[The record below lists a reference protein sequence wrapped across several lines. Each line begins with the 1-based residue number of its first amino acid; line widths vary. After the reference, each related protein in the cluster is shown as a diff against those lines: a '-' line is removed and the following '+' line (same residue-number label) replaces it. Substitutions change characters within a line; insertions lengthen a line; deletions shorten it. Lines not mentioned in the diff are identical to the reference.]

1 MSRDLPP
8 KKPRG
13 GCLRIF
19 IGLLLVPPCLNALVL
34 LVPMLTQGFPA
45 SATEEE
51 RLLLRLFTGAAVLI
65 FGGGSIA
72 LIVSG
77 ARAIGRRRALQA
89 QIEAAH
95 PREPWLWRPDWASG
109 RIVSGG
115 PPIGLTVIA
124 VIWNALTWKLAVVP
138 LLRVILERK
147 WDLLVDHIVPAVFLA
162 LGLLIALVAV
172 WEMARWLRFRRVT
185 FRLETL
191 PGVIGGRVRGWIES
205 RGALPAGDEAAVSI
219 SCTHVTSTGSGKS
232 RRTHRQIIWQEK
244 RHAHNA
250 SPLADSLSIPVDFS
264 IPPGLPQSSMS
275 RIPPLHVWEL
285 QVRGGMGRTD
295 FHAEFEIPVFDTGAS
310 RERSLAEP
318 SASVGDF

>member
-1 MSRDLPP
+1 MSLDLPP

-19 IGLLLVPPCLNALVL
+19 IGLLLVLPALNALVFF
-34 LVPMLTQGFPA
+34 VPMWTTGFPVGIP
-45 SATEEE
+45 EDE
-51 RLLLRLFTGAAVLI
+51 RLFLQLFLGTTVLV
-65 FGGGSIA
+65 FGGGAIA

-77 ARAIGRRRALQA
+77 ARAIGRRRALQT

-115 PPIGLTVIA
+115 PPIGLTIIA

-147 WDLLVDHIVPAVFLA
+147 WYLLVDHIVPAVFLA

-172 WEMARWLRFRRVT
+172 REMARWLRFRRVT

-205 RGALPAGDEAAVSI
+205 RGALPAGAEAAISI
-219 SCTHVTSTGSGKS
+219 SCTRVTSTGSGKS
-232 RRTHRQIIWQEK
+232 RRTNRQIIWQEK
-244 RHAHNA
+244 RAAHNA
-250 SPLADSLSIPVDFS
+250 SPLADALSIPVDFS

-275 RIPPLHVWEL
+275 SIPPFHVWEL
-285 QVRGGMGRTD
+285 RVRAGMGRTD
-295 FHAEFEIPVFDTGAS
+295 LHAEFEIPVFDTGAR

-318 SASVGDF
+318 PALVEDS